1 MASELC
7 VKKQRC
13 VLKLRRKR
21 EKLVHV
27 SGHVSVVIRV
37 ELHTVDEFLCF
48 LDFRLA
54 LCFEPHEFELFGGK
68 NEGKG

>member
-21 EKLVHV
+21 EKLVHR
-27 SGHVSVVIRV
+27 SLSVVIRV

-68 NEGKG
+68 KEGKG